1 MNKPLASV
9 KPEPLIHAA
18 DMSTSVVLRFALCG
32 LFSLS
37 GFCGLIYESVWAHYL
52 KLFLGHAA
60 YAQTVVLV
68 TFIGGMAIGA
78 AICGR
83 LADQIARPL
92 VAYAAVELL
101 IGLGGVLFHS
111 IFVATTDW
119 AYSSL
124 LPAACSA
131 DGPCLASWLFTAALL
146 FPQSILLGM
155 TFPLMVTGFLR
166 ASQVGSDP
174 GSQVS
179 LLYFLNSI
187 GAVVGV
193 LAATFVLVPSVG
205 LPGTTLTAGLL
216 NVIIA
221 IAVYGVA
228 KYIPA
233 SAFRPRSAVLSDRD
247 KAHEVGLLLAVA
259 CFTGLSSFVY
269 EIVWIRMLSLVL
281 GSSTHAFE
289 LMLAS
294 FILGLSLGS
303 LWVRKRIDRSRDV
316 WGFLGRVQLLMG
328 LLAVATLSLY
338 GWTFDVMGATMGAL
352 ARNATGYVL
361 FNFASAVICIAVM
374 LPATFLAGMTLPV
387 ITLLLL
393 RSHLGERSVGFVY
406 SANTVGSIIG
416 VIAGFHVLVPIF
428 GLRVSLLTAGAID
441 IALGL
446 VLFAYAKKV
455 GRPSTASRSIAI
467 AATAGFLIVAVT
479 APIDPLRTASGVF
492 RTAQTKVED
501 GATVPFHRDGKT
513 ATVDVVQL
521 PDGLVSIR
529 TNGKPD
535 AAIRMVGGEKNPGSD
550 EQTMVFLG
558 ALPLAFRPHA
568 TEFALI
574 GFGSGLSTST
584 VLGSASIKSVETIEI
599 EPAMVA
605 GANAFRPLVD
615 RAYVDPRSRIVFD
628 DAKAHFARAKRRYD
642 VIISEPSNPWV
653 SGVSS
658 LFTTEFYARVREHI
672 NDDGLFVQW
681 LHVYEFNSGL
691 LASITRGMGAAFRD
705 YVMYQASGA
714 DLVVLASPN
723 KVVGEP
729 SAQVFAMPEV
739 SRLLARV
746 GVNNLADLEMHR
758 VGGRGVIEKYLAR
771 ISTPANSDFF
781 PIVDQ
786 NATKARFIGS
796 AANEVLQ
803 IREAPIPIIELFE
816 HRPLRVDGGLTDFVV
831 PELPHGRGVD
841 AQAWSQYVL
850 APRRPDSVAR
860 DDATVSQF
868 AVVTRAVFVDCLPLD
883 ATEALW
889 DQVVLF
895 AAKVNPVLPR
905 TVAGPLWAKLATS
918 DCAAKLSAKSRTWV
932 ALFRAVGE
940 RDPVR
945 MASLADQLLEARG
958 NSSLQLEYLI
968 AAAATGL
975 LVQSDRSGAR
985 AVLEPASK
993 VIPAVRAQQPWM
1005 DFLRAWAADQG

>member
-1 MNKPLASV
+1 
-9 KPEPLIHAA
+9 
-18 DMSTSVVLRFALCG
+18 
-32 LFSLS
+32 
-37 GFCGLIYESVWAHYL
+37 VWAHYL

-68 TFIGGMAIGA
+68 TFIGGMAVGA
-78 AICGR
+78 AVCGR
-83 LADQIARPL
+83 FADRIARPL

-131 DGPCLASWLFTAALL
+131 DGPCLASWFFAAALL

-166 ASQVGSDP
+166 ASQAGSDP

-216 NVIIA
+216 NVVIA
-221 IAVYGVA
+221 VAVYGIA

-233 SAFRPRSAVLSDRD
+233 SAFRPHSAVVSDKD

-328 LLAVATLSLY
+328 LLAVATLPLY
-338 GWTFDVMGATMGAL
+338 GSTFDVMGAAMGAL

-361 FNFASAVICIAVM
+361 FNVTGAVICIAVM

-387 ITLLLL
+387 ITAILL

-416 VIAGFHVLVPIF
+416 VIAGFHGLIPIF

-446 VLFAYAKKV
+446 VLFAYVRNV
-455 GRPSTASRSIAI
+455 GQLPIASRSIASV
-467 AATAGFLIVAVT
+467 ATLGFLIVALT

-492 RTAQTKVED
+492 RTTQTRVPD

-513 ATVDVVQL
+513 ATVDVVHL
-521 PDGLVSIR
+521 RDGLVSIR
-529 TNGKPD
+529 TNGKAD

-558 ALPLAFRPHA
+558 ALPLAFRPQA
-568 TEFALI
+568 TSFALI

-615 RAYVDPRSRIVFD
+615 RAYLDPRSRIVID
-628 DAKAHFARAKRRYD
+628 DAKAHFARGKRRYD

-658 LFTTEFYARVREHI
+658 LFTSEFYARVREHI

-691 LASITRGMGAAFRD
+691 LASITSALGSTFRD
-705 YVMYQASGA
+705 YVIYQAGGG

-723 KVVGEP
+723 RAIGEP
-729 SAQVFAMPEV
+729 TSQVFSIPEV
-739 SRLLARV
+739 SHLLMRV
-746 GVNNLADLEMHR
+746 GVKTLADLEMR
-758 VGGRGVIEKYLAR
+758 RLGGRSVVEKFLGR
-771 ISTPANSDFF
+771 ISVPVNSDYF
-781 PIVDQ
+781 PVVDE
-786 NATKARFIGS
+786 NAAKARFIGGV
-796 AANEVLQ
+796 ANELLQ
-803 IREAPIPIIELFE
+803 IREAPVPIIELFE
-816 HRPLRVDGGLTDFVV
+816 RRPLRLDSTLTNFQVPGL
-831 PELPHGRGVD
+831 PGSRGFD
-841 AQAWSQYVL
+841 ARVWSEYVS
-850 APRRPDSVAR
+850 APRMADRPVGNEDSGLSES
-860 DDATVSQF
+860 ATI
-868 AVVTRAVFVDCLPLD
+868 TRAIFVDCLHP
-883 ATEALW
+883 ATTEALW
-889 DQVVLF
+889 DKVVQF
-895 AAKVNPVLPR
+895 AARVNPALPR
-905 TVAGPLWAKLATS
+905 DVAGPLWAKLGANG
-918 DCAAKLSAKSRTWV
+918 CAAKLSPKSKAWV
-932 ALFRAVGE
+932 ALFQAVGE
-940 RDPVR
+940 RDPGQ

-958 NSSLQLEYLI
+958 NSPLQLEYLI
-968 AAAATGL
+968 AAATTGL
-975 LVQSDRSGAR
+975 LAQGDRSGAR
-985 AVLEPASK
+985 AVLEPAGK
-993 VIPAVRAQQPWM
+993 AMPAARAKQPWM
-1005 DFLRAWAADQG
+1005 DFLRAWAADQS